1 MFCIG
6 RYFQALEQINKVLGL
21 CDVISST
28 KVQKNKNKVSTVCQ
42 FENRCFWYVWQQ
54 ELLSLKSLETEKT
67 IK

>member
-28 KVQKNKNKVSTVCQ
+28 KVQKIGIRF
-42 FENRCFWYVWQQ
+42 FELNY
-54 ELLSLKSLETEKT
+54 LSIQKPMFLVYLATG
-67 IK
+67 IIIA